1 MREILFRGKSL
12 DNGKWES
19 GYLLENQGRTF
30 IYQATND
37 NGRIAVAAVEVDP
50 ATVGQYT
57 GLKDKNGKKIFEGDI
72 IKWDDQS
79 NGRYWRF
86 AVVRIDPDIQFD
98 CSPIFSSVKGLWHAF
113 TGKTSSLKRRDM
125 KTILMIALMWLAAP
139 PTTQKQTIYKDG
151 RNVGR
156 VEIER
161 DNIRV
166 YDEQGRLKMRGKKQK
181 GVIKLYDKN
190 GKYIGQIKDS
200 DLSF

>member
-57 GLKDKNGKKIFEGDI
+57 GLKDKNGEKIFEGDI
-72 IKWDDQS
+72 VKWDDQS
-79 NGRYWRF
+79 SGRYWRF

-98 CSPIFSSVKGLWHAF
+98 CSPIDCINGVFNSSRYNFRHACF
-113 TGKTSSLKRRDM
+113 
-125 KTILMIALMWLAAP
+125 A
-139 PTTQKQTIYKDG
+139 YKDTDNYLSVIG
-151 RNVGR
+151 NIHDNADLIKID
-156 VEIER
+156 EI
-161 DNIRV
+161 
-166 YDEQGRLKMRGKKQK
+166 
-181 GVIKLYDKN
+181 
-190 GKYIGQIKDS
+190 
-200 DLSF
+200 

>member
-57 GLKDKNGKKIFEGDI
+57 GLKDKNGEKIFEGDI
-72 IKWDDQS
+72 VKWDDQS

-86 AVVRIDPDIQFD
+86 AVVKIDPDIQFD
-98 CSPIFSSVKGLWHAF
+98 CSPIDCINGVLNSSRYNFRFGNFA
-113 TGKTSSLKRRDM
+113 
-125 KTILMIALMWLAAP
+125 
-139 PTTQKQTIYKDG
+139 YKDT
-151 RNVGR
+151 
-156 VEIER
+156 
-161 DNIRV
+161 DNHL
-166 YDEQGRLKMRGKKQK
+166 Y
-181 GVIKLYDKN
+181 VIGNIHDNADL
-190 GKYIGQIKDS
+190 IK
-200 DLSF
+200 

>member
-57 GLKDKNGKKIFEGDI
+57 GLKDKNGEKIFEGDI
-72 IKWDDQS
+72 VKWDDQS

-98 CSPIFSSVKGLWHAF
+98 CSPIDCINGVFNSSRYNFRYECFA
-113 TGKTSSLKRRDM
+113 
-125 KTILMIALMWLAAP
+125 
-139 PTTQKQTIYKDG
+139 YKDTDNYLSVIG
-151 RNVGR
+151 NIHDNADLIKID
-156 VEIER
+156 EI
-161 DNIRV
+161 
-166 YDEQGRLKMRGKKQK
+166 
-181 GVIKLYDKN
+181 
-190 GKYIGQIKDS
+190 
-200 DLSF
+200 

>member
-98 CSPIFSSVKGLWHAF
+98 CSPIDCINGMFNSSRYNFRYACF
-113 TGKTSSLKRRDM
+113 
-125 KTILMIALMWLAAP
+125 A
-139 PTTQKQTIYKDG
+139 YKDT
-151 RNVGR
+151 
-156 VEIER
+156 
-161 DNIRV
+161 DN
-166 YDEQGRLKMRGKKQK
+166 YLS
-181 GVIKLYDKN
+181 VIGNIHDNADL
-190 GKYIGQIKDS
+190 IK
-200 DLSF
+200 